1 MIFVDEKHLSAR
13 LACVAS
19 LVPAGARVAD
29 IGSDHAY
36 LPAALVLDGKIDFA
50 IAGEVVKGPYE
61 NAVAS
66 LVPAGARV
74 ADIGSD
80 HAYLPAAL
88 VLDGKIDFAI
98 AGEVVKGPYEN
109 AVHEIKD
116 HQLEGRVIPRLADGL
131 AAIEPADKVDTITI
145 AGMGGSLIASILE
158 KDKNKLTGIKRL
170 VLQPNVGLAAIEP
183 ADKVDTITIAGMG
196 GSLIASI
203 LEKDKNKLTGI
214 KRLVLQPNVGE
225 SQLREWLMN
234 NHYQIMN
241 EKIIE
246 EDNHIYEI
254 IVAEPSVVPFRYSK
268 YELDFGPFLLE
279 NKGPIFKKKW
289 QEYLQREAHVIDQM
303 QKAQQPPVKKIN
315 EINQFLSQVKE
326 AIADDNR

>member
-61 NAVAS
+61 NAV
-66 LVPAGARV
+66 
-74 ADIGSD
+74 
-80 HAYLPAAL
+80 
-88 VLDGKIDFAI
+88 
-98 AGEVVKGPYEN
+98 
-109 AVHEIKD
+109 HEIKD
-116 HQLEGRVIPRLADGL
+116 HQLEGKVIPRLADGL

-170 VLQPNVGLAAIEP
+170 VLQPNVG
-183 ADKVDTITIAGMG
+183 
-196 GSLIASI
+196 
-203 LEKDKNKLTGI
+203 
-214 KRLVLQPNVGE
+214 E
-225 SQLREWLMN
+225 SQLRKWLMN
-234 NHYQIMN
+234 NHYQIMT

-326 AIADDNR
+326 AIVDDNR

>member
-13 LACVAS
+13 LAC
-19 LVPAGARVAD
+19 
-29 IGSDHAY
+29 
-36 LPAALVLDGKIDFA
+36 
-50 IAGEVVKGPYE
+50 
-61 NAVAS
+61 VAS

-170 VLQPNVGLAAIEP
+170 VLQPNVG
-183 ADKVDTITIAGMG
+183 
-196 GSLIASI
+196 
-203 LEKDKNKLTGI
+203 
-214 KRLVLQPNVGE
+214 E

-234 NHYQIMN
+234 NHYQIMT

-279 NKGPIFKKKW
+279 NKGPVFRKKW
-289 QEYLQREAHVIDQM
+289 REYLQREAHVIDQM

>member
-19 LVPAGARVAD
+19 LV
-29 IGSDHAY
+29 S
-36 LPAALVLDGKIDFA
+36 
-50 IAGEVVKGPYE
+50 
-61 NAVAS
+61 
-66 LVPAGARV
+66 AGARV

-116 HQLEGRVIPRLADGL
+116 HQLEGQVIPRLAD
-131 AAIEPADKVDTITI
+131 
-145 AGMGGSLIASILE
+145 
-158 KDKNKLTGIKRL
+158 
-170 VLQPNVGLAAIEP
+170 GLAAIEP

-254 IVAEPSVVPFRYSK
+254 IVAEPSVVPFSYSK

-279 NKGPIFKKKW
+279 NKGPVFRKKW

>member
-61 NAVAS
+61 NAV
-66 LVPAGARV
+66 R
-74 ADIGSD
+74 
-80 HAYLPAAL
+80 
-88 VLDGKIDFAI
+88 
-98 AGEVVKGPYEN
+98 
-109 AVHEIKD
+109 EIKD
-116 HQLEGRVIPRLADGL
+116 YQLEGQVIPRLAD
-131 AAIEPADKVDTITI
+131 
-145 AGMGGSLIASILE
+145 
-158 KDKNKLTGIKRL
+158 
-170 VLQPNVGLAAIEP
+170 GLAAIEP

-234 NHYQIMN
+234 NYYQIMN

-279 NKGPIFKKKW
+279 NKGPVFRKKW

-315 EINQFLSQVKE
+315 EINEFLSQVKE

>member
-61 NAVAS
+61 NAV
-66 LVPAGARV
+66 R
-74 ADIGSD
+74 
-80 HAYLPAAL
+80 
-88 VLDGKIDFAI
+88 
-98 AGEVVKGPYEN
+98 
-109 AVHEIKD
+109 EIKD
-116 HQLEGRVIPRLADGL
+116 HQLEGQVIPRLADGL

-145 AGMGGSLIASILE
+145 
-158 KDKNKLTGIKRL
+158 T
-170 VLQPNVGLAAIEP
+170 
-183 ADKVDTITIAGMG
+183 GMG

-234 NHYQIMN
+234 NYYQIMN

-279 NKGPIFKKKW
+279 NKGPVFRKKW

-315 EINQFLSQVKE
+315 EINEFLSQVKE

>member
-19 LVPAGARVAD
+19 LV
-29 IGSDHAY
+29 S
-36 LPAALVLDGKIDFA
+36 
-50 IAGEVVKGPYE
+50 
-61 NAVAS
+61 
-66 LVPAGARV
+66 AGARV

-116 HQLEGRVIPRLADGL
+116 HQLEGQVIPRLADGL

-170 VLQPNVGLAAIEP
+170 VI
-183 ADKVDTITIAGMG
+183 
-196 GSLIASI
+196 
-203 LEKDKNKLTGI
+203 
-214 KRLVLQPNVGE
+214 QPNVGE

-279 NKGPIFKKKW
+279 NKGPVFRKKW

>member
-19 LVPAGARVAD
+19 LV
-29 IGSDHAY
+29 S
-36 LPAALVLDGKIDFA
+36 
-50 IAGEVVKGPYE
+50 
-61 NAVAS
+61 
-66 LVPAGARV
+66 AGARV

-116 HQLEGRVIPRLADGL
+116 HQLEGQVIPRLAD
-131 AAIEPADKVDTITI
+131 
-145 AGMGGSLIASILE
+145 
-158 KDKNKLTGIKRL
+158 
-170 VLQPNVGLAAIEP
+170 GLAAIEP

-279 NKGPIFKKKW
+279 NKGPVFRKKW

-326 AIADDNR
+326 AITDDNR

>member
-61 NAVAS
+61 NAV
-66 LVPAGARV
+66 
-74 ADIGSD
+74 
-80 HAYLPAAL
+80 
-88 VLDGKIDFAI
+88 
-98 AGEVVKGPYEN
+98 
-109 AVHEIKD
+109 HEIKD
-116 HQLEGRVIPRLADGL
+116 HQLEGKVIPRLADGL

-158 KDKNKLTGIKRL
+158 KGKDKLT
-170 VLQPNVGLAAIEP
+170 E
-183 ADKVDTITIAGMG
+183 
-196 GSLIASI
+196 
-203 LEKDKNKLTGI
+203 I

-234 NHYQIMN
+234 NHYQIMT

-279 NKGPIFKKKW
+279 NKGPVFRKKW

-303 QKAQQPPVKKIN
+303 QRAQQPPVKKIN

>member
-19 LVPAGARVAD
+19 LVPAGARVD
-29 IGSDHAY
+29 
-36 LPAALVLDGKIDFA
+36 
-50 IAGEVVKGPYE
+50 
-61 NAVAS
+61 
-66 LVPAGARV
+66 
-74 ADIGSD
+74 DIGSD

-170 VLQPNVGLAAIEP
+170 VLQPNVG
-183 ADKVDTITIAGMG
+183 
-196 GSLIASI
+196 
-203 LEKDKNKLTGI
+203 
-214 KRLVLQPNVGE
+214 E

-234 NHYQIMN
+234 NHYQIMT

>member
-19 LVPAGARVAD
+19 LV
-29 IGSDHAY
+29 S
-36 LPAALVLDGKIDFA
+36 
-50 IAGEVVKGPYE
+50 
-61 NAVAS
+61 
-66 LVPAGARV
+66 AGARV

-116 HQLEGRVIPRLADGL
+116 HQLEGKVIPRLAD
-131 AAIEPADKVDTITI
+131 
-145 AGMGGSLIASILE
+145 
-158 KDKNKLTGIKRL
+158 
-170 VLQPNVGLAAIEP
+170 GLAAIEP

-279 NKGPIFKKKW
+279 NKGPVFRKKW

>member
-61 NAVAS
+61 NAV
-66 LVPAGARV
+66 R
-74 ADIGSD
+74 
-80 HAYLPAAL
+80 
-88 VLDGKIDFAI
+88 
-98 AGEVVKGPYEN
+98 
-109 AVHEIKD
+109 EIKD
-116 HQLEGRVIPRLADGL
+116 HQLEGQVIPRLAD
-131 AAIEPADKVDTITI
+131 
-145 AGMGGSLIASILE
+145 
-158 KDKNKLTGIKRL
+158 
-170 VLQPNVGLAAIEP
+170 GLAAIEP

-234 NHYQIMN
+234 NYYQIMN
-241 EKIIE
+241 EKIVE

-279 NKGPIFKKKW
+279 NKGPVFRKKW

-315 EINQFLSQVKE
+315 EINEFLSQVKE

>member
-13 LACVAS
+13 LACFAS

-61 NAVAS
+61 NAV
-66 LVPAGARV
+66 R
-74 ADIGSD
+74 
-80 HAYLPAAL
+80 
-88 VLDGKIDFAI
+88 
-98 AGEVVKGPYEN
+98 
-109 AVHEIKD
+109 EIKD
-116 HQLEGRVIPRLADGL
+116 HQLEGQVIPRLAD
-131 AAIEPADKVDTITI
+131 
-145 AGMGGSLIASILE
+145 
-158 KDKNKLTGIKRL
+158 
-170 VLQPNVGLAAIEP
+170 GLAAIEP

-234 NHYQIMN
+234 NYYQIMN

-268 YELDFGPFLLE
+268 DELDFGPFLLE
-279 NKGPIFKKKW
+279 NKGPVFRKKW

-315 EINQFLSQVKE
+315 EINEFLSQVKE

>member
-19 LVPAGARVAD
+19 LV
-29 IGSDHAY
+29 S
-36 LPAALVLDGKIDFA
+36 
-50 IAGEVVKGPYE
+50 
-61 NAVAS
+61 
-66 LVPAGARV
+66 AGARV

-116 HQLEGRVIPRLADGL
+116 HQLEGQVIPRLAD
-131 AAIEPADKVDTITI
+131 
-145 AGMGGSLIASILE
+145 
-158 KDKNKLTGIKRL
+158 
-170 VLQPNVGLAAIEP
+170 GLAAIEP

-279 NKGPIFKKKW
+279 NKGPVFRKNGKNIFN
-289 QEYLQREAHVIDQM
+289 
-303 QKAQQPPVKKIN
+303 VKPMLLIRCKRLN
-315 EINQFLSQVKE
+315 SHQ
-326 AIADDNR
+326 

>member
-61 NAVAS
+61 NAV
-66 LVPAGARV
+66 R
-74 ADIGSD
+74 
-80 HAYLPAAL
+80 
-88 VLDGKIDFAI
+88 
-98 AGEVVKGPYEN
+98 
-109 AVHEIKD
+109 EIKD
-116 HQLEGRVIPRLADGL
+116 HQLEGQVIPRLAD
-131 AAIEPADKVDTITI
+131 
-145 AGMGGSLIASILE
+145 
-158 KDKNKLTGIKRL
+158 
-170 VLQPNVGLAAIEP
+170 GLAAIEP

-234 NHYQIMN
+234 NYYQIMN

-279 NKGPIFKKKW
+279 NKGPVFRKKW
-289 QEYLQREAHVIDQM
+289 QEYLQRESHVIDQM

-315 EINQFLSQVKE
+315 EINEFLSQVKE

>member
-61 NAVAS
+61 NAV
-66 LVPAGARV
+66 R
-74 ADIGSD
+74 
-80 HAYLPAAL
+80 
-88 VLDGKIDFAI
+88 
-98 AGEVVKGPYEN
+98 
-109 AVHEIKD
+109 EIKD
-116 HQLEGRVIPRLADGL
+116 HQLEGQVIPRLADGL

-158 KDKNKLTGIKRL
+158 KGKDKLT
-170 VLQPNVGLAAIEP
+170 E
-183 ADKVDTITIAGMG
+183 
-196 GSLIASI
+196 
-203 LEKDKNKLTGI
+203 I

>member
-61 NAVAS
+61 NAV
-66 LVPAGARV
+66 
-74 ADIGSD
+74 
-80 HAYLPAAL
+80 
-88 VLDGKIDFAI
+88 
-98 AGEVVKGPYEN
+98 
-109 AVHEIKD
+109 HEIKD
-116 HQLEGRVIPRLADGL
+116 HQLEGKVIPRLADGL

-170 VLQPNVGLAAIEP
+170 VLQPNVG
-183 ADKVDTITIAGMG
+183 
-196 GSLIASI
+196 
-203 LEKDKNKLTGI
+203 
-214 KRLVLQPNVGE
+214 E
-225 SQLREWLMN
+225 SQLRERLMN
-234 NHYQIMN
+234 NHYQIMT

>member
-1 MIFVDEKHLSAR
+1 MIFVDEKHISAR

-19 LVPAGARVAD
+19 LV
-29 IGSDHAY
+29 S
-36 LPAALVLDGKIDFA
+36 
-50 IAGEVVKGPYE
+50 
-61 NAVAS
+61 
-66 LVPAGARV
+66 AGARV

-116 HQLEGRVIPRLADGL
+116 HQLEGQVIPRLAD
-131 AAIEPADKVDTITI
+131 
-145 AGMGGSLIASILE
+145 
-158 KDKNKLTGIKRL
+158 
-170 VLQPNVGLAAIEP
+170 GLAAIEP

-279 NKGPIFKKKW
+279 NKGPVFRKKW

>member
-19 LVPAGARVAD
+19 LV
-29 IGSDHAY
+29 S
-36 LPAALVLDGKIDFA
+36 
-50 IAGEVVKGPYE
+50 
-61 NAVAS
+61 
-66 LVPAGARV
+66 AGARV

-116 HQLEGRVIPRLADGL
+116 HQLEGQVIPRLAD
-131 AAIEPADKVDTITI
+131 
-145 AGMGGSLIASILE
+145 
-158 KDKNKLTGIKRL
+158 
-170 VLQPNVGLAAIEP
+170 GLAAIEP

-279 NKGPIFKKKW
+279 NKGPVFRKKW
-289 QEYLQREAHVIDQM
+289 QEYLQREAHVID
-303 QKAQQPPVKKIN
+303 
-315 EINQFLSQVKE
+315 
-326 AIADDNR
+326 

>member
-36 LPAALVLDGKIDFA
+36 LPAALVLDGKI
-50 IAGEVVKGPYE
+50 
-61 NAVAS
+61 N
-66 LVPAGARV
+66 
-74 ADIGSD
+74 
-80 HAYLPAAL
+80 
-88 VLDGKIDFAI
+88 FAI

-109 AVHEIKD
+109 AVHEIKG
-116 HQLEGRVIPRLADGL
+116 HQLEGQVIPRLADGL

-158 KDKNKLTGIKRL
+158 KGKNKLT
-170 VLQPNVGLAAIEP
+170 E
-183 ADKVDTITIAGMG
+183 
-196 GSLIASI
+196 
-203 LEKDKNKLTGI
+203 I

-234 NHYQIMN
+234 NHYQIMT

>member
-1 MIFVDEKHLSAR
+1 MIVVDEKHLSAR

-61 NAVAS
+61 NAV
-66 LVPAGARV
+66 R
-74 ADIGSD
+74 
-80 HAYLPAAL
+80 
-88 VLDGKIDFAI
+88 
-98 AGEVVKGPYEN
+98 
-109 AVHEIKD
+109 EIKD
-116 HQLEGRVIPRLADGL
+116 HQLEGQVIPRLAD
-131 AAIEPADKVDTITI
+131 
-145 AGMGGSLIASILE
+145 
-158 KDKNKLTGIKRL
+158 
-170 VLQPNVGLAAIEP
+170 GLAAIEP

-234 NHYQIMN
+234 NYYQIMN

-279 NKGPIFKKKW
+279 NKGPVFRKKW

-315 EINQFLSQVKE
+315 EINEFLSQVKE

>member
-1 MIFVDEKHLSAR
+1 MIFVDEKHLSAH
-13 LACVAS
+13 LAC
-19 LVPAGARVAD
+19 
-29 IGSDHAY
+29 
-36 LPAALVLDGKIDFA
+36 
-50 IAGEVVKGPYE
+50 
-61 NAVAS
+61 VAS

-170 VLQPNVGLAAIEP
+170 VLQPNVG
-183 ADKVDTITIAGMG
+183 
-196 GSLIASI
+196 
-203 LEKDKNKLTGI
+203 
-214 KRLVLQPNVGE
+214 E

-234 NHYQIMN
+234 NHYQIMT

>member
-1 MIFVDEKHLSAR
+1 MIFMDEKHLSAR

-36 LPAALVLDGKIDFA
+36 LPAALVLDGKI
-50 IAGEVVKGPYE
+50 
-61 NAVAS
+61 N
-66 LVPAGARV
+66 
-74 ADIGSD
+74 
-80 HAYLPAAL
+80 
-88 VLDGKIDFAI
+88 FAI

-116 HQLEGRVIPRLADGL
+116 HQLEGQVIPRLADGL

-158 KDKNKLTGIKRL
+158 KGKNKLT
-170 VLQPNVGLAAIEP
+170 E
-183 ADKVDTITIAGMG
+183 
-196 GSLIASI
+196 
-203 LEKDKNKLTGI
+203 I

-234 NHYQIMN
+234 NHYQIMT

-279 NKGPIFKKKW
+279 NKGPVFKKKW

>member
-13 LACVAS
+13 LAGVAS

-61 NAVAS
+61 NAV
-66 LVPAGARV
+66 R
-74 ADIGSD
+74 
-80 HAYLPAAL
+80 
-88 VLDGKIDFAI
+88 
-98 AGEVVKGPYEN
+98 
-109 AVHEIKD
+109 EIKD
-116 HQLEGRVIPRLADGL
+116 HQLEGQVIPRLADGL

-145 AGMGGSLIASILE
+145 AGMGGSLI
-158 KDKNKLTGIKRL
+158 D
-170 VLQPNVGLAAIEP
+170 
-183 ADKVDTITIAGMG
+183 
-196 GSLIASI
+196 SI

-234 NHYQIMN
+234 NYYQIMN

-279 NKGPIFKKKW
+279 NKGPVFRKKW

-315 EINQFLSQVKE
+315 EINEFLSQVKE

>member
-61 NAVAS
+61 NAV
-66 LVPAGARV
+66 
-74 ADIGSD
+74 
-80 HAYLPAAL
+80 
-88 VLDGKIDFAI
+88 
-98 AGEVVKGPYEN
+98 
-109 AVHEIKD
+109 HEIKD
-116 HQLEGRVIPRLADGL
+116 HQLEGQVIPRLADGL
-131 AAIEPADKVDTITI
+131 AAIEPADKVDAITI

-158 KDKNKLTGIKRL
+158 KGKDKLT
-170 VLQPNVGLAAIEP
+170 E
-183 ADKVDTITIAGMG
+183 
-196 GSLIASI
+196 
-203 LEKDKNKLTGI
+203 I

-234 NHYQIMN
+234 NHYQIMT

-315 EINQFLSQVKE
+315 EINEFLSQVKE

>member
-36 LPAALVLDGKIDFA
+36 LPAALVLDGKI
-50 IAGEVVKGPYE
+50 
-61 NAVAS
+61 N
-66 LVPAGARV
+66 
-74 ADIGSD
+74 
-80 HAYLPAAL
+80 
-88 VLDGKIDFAI
+88 FAI

-109 AVHEIKD
+109 AVHEIKG
-116 HQLEGRVIPRLADGL
+116 HQLEGQVIPRLADGL

-158 KDKNKLTGIKRL
+158 KGKNKLTEIK
-170 VLQPNVGLAAIEP
+170 Q
-183 ADKVDTITIAGMG
+183 
-196 GSLIASI
+196 
-203 LEKDKNKLTGI
+203 
-214 KRLVLQPNVGE
+214 LVLQPNVGE

-234 NHYQIMN
+234 NHYQIMT

-279 NKGPIFKKKW
+279 NKGPVFKKKW

-315 EINQFLSQVKE
+315 EINEFLSQVKE
-326 AIADDNR
+326 AIANDNR

>member
-19 LVPAGARVAD
+19 LV
-29 IGSDHAY
+29 
-36 LPAALVLDGKIDFA
+36 L
-50 IAGEVVKGPYE
+50 
-61 NAVAS
+61 
-66 LVPAGARV
+66 AGARV

-116 HQLEGRVIPRLADGL
+116 HQLEGKVIPRLADGL

-158 KDKNKLTGIKRL
+158 KGKDKLT
-170 VLQPNVGLAAIEP
+170 E
-183 ADKVDTITIAGMG
+183 
-196 GSLIASI
+196 
-203 LEKDKNKLTGI
+203 I

-234 NHYQIMN
+234 NHYQIMT

-279 NKGPIFKKKW
+279 NKGPVFRKKW

-303 QKAQQPPVKKIN
+303 QRAQQPPVKKIN
-315 EINQFLSQVKE
+315 EINEFLSQVKE

>member
-1 MIFVDEKHLSAR
+1 MDEKHLSAR

-19 LVPAGARVAD
+19 LV
-29 IGSDHAY
+29 S
-36 LPAALVLDGKIDFA
+36 
-50 IAGEVVKGPYE
+50 
-61 NAVAS
+61 
-66 LVPAGARV
+66 AGARV

-116 HQLEGRVIPRLADGL
+116 HQLEGQVIPRLAD
-131 AAIEPADKVDTITI
+131 
-145 AGMGGSLIASILE
+145 
-158 KDKNKLTGIKRL
+158 
-170 VLQPNVGLAAIEP
+170 GLAAIEP

-268 YELDFGPFLLE
+268 YELDFGPFLLK
-279 NKGPIFKKKW
+279 NKGPVFRKKW

>member
-1 MIFVDEKHLSAR
+1 MDEKHLSAR

-19 LVPAGARVAD
+19 LVPAGARVT
-29 IGSDHAY
+29 
-36 LPAALVLDGKIDFA
+36 
-50 IAGEVVKGPYE
+50 
-61 NAVAS
+61 
-66 LVPAGARV
+66 
-74 ADIGSD
+74 DIGSD

-116 HQLEGRVIPRLADGL
+116 HQLEGQVIPRLADGL

-158 KDKNKLTGIKRL
+158 KGKDKLT
-170 VLQPNVGLAAIEP
+170 E
-183 ADKVDTITIAGMG
+183 
-196 GSLIASI
+196 
-203 LEKDKNKLTGI
+203 I

-234 NHYQIMN
+234 NHYQIMT

-254 IVAEPSVVPFRYSK
+254 IVADPSVVPFRYSK

-326 AIADDNR
+326 TIADDNR

>member
-61 NAVAS
+61 NAV
-66 LVPAGARV
+66 
-74 ADIGSD
+74 
-80 HAYLPAAL
+80 
-88 VLDGKIDFAI
+88 
-98 AGEVVKGPYEN
+98 
-109 AVHEIKD
+109 HEIKD
-116 HQLEGRVIPRLADGL
+116 HQLEGKVIPRLADGL

-170 VLQPNVGLAAIEP
+170 VLQPNVG
-183 ADKVDTITIAGMG
+183 
-196 GSLIASI
+196 
-203 LEKDKNKLTGI
+203 
-214 KRLVLQPNVGE
+214 E
-225 SQLREWLMN
+225 SQLRKWLMN
-234 NHYQIMN
+234 NHYQIMT

-279 NKGPIFKKKW
+279 NKGPVFRKKW

>member
-61 NAVAS
+61 NAV
-66 LVPAGARV
+66 
-74 ADIGSD
+74 
-80 HAYLPAAL
+80 
-88 VLDGKIDFAI
+88 
-98 AGEVVKGPYEN
+98 
-109 AVHEIKD
+109 HEIKD
-116 HQLEGRVIPRLADGL
+116 HQLEGQVIPRLADGL

-158 KDKNKLTGIKRL
+158 KGKDKLT
-170 VLQPNVGLAAIEP
+170 E
-183 ADKVDTITIAGMG
+183 
-196 GSLIASI
+196 
-203 LEKDKNKLTGI
+203 I

-279 NKGPIFKKKW
+279 NKGPVFRKKW

>member
-61 NAVAS
+61 NAV
-66 LVPAGARV
+66 R
-74 ADIGSD
+74 
-80 HAYLPAAL
+80 
-88 VLDGKIDFAI
+88 
-98 AGEVVKGPYEN
+98 
-109 AVHEIKD
+109 EIKD

-145 AGMGGSLIASILE
+145 AGMGGSLI
-158 KDKNKLTGIKRL
+158 D
-170 VLQPNVGLAAIEP
+170 
-183 ADKVDTITIAGMG
+183 
-196 GSLIASI
+196 SI

-234 NHYQIMN
+234 NYYQIMN

-279 NKGPIFKKKW
+279 NKGPVFRKKW

-315 EINQFLSQVKE
+315 EINEFLSQVKE

>member
-1 MIFVDEKHLSAR
+1 MIFVYEKHLSAR

-61 NAVAS
+61 NAV
-66 LVPAGARV
+66 R
-74 ADIGSD
+74 
-80 HAYLPAAL
+80 
-88 VLDGKIDFAI
+88 
-98 AGEVVKGPYEN
+98 
-109 AVHEIKD
+109 EIKD
-116 HQLEGRVIPRLADGL
+116 HQLEGQVIPRLAD
-131 AAIEPADKVDTITI
+131 
-145 AGMGGSLIASILE
+145 
-158 KDKNKLTGIKRL
+158 
-170 VLQPNVGLAAIEP
+170 GLAAIEP

-234 NHYQIMN
+234 NYYQIMN

-279 NKGPIFKKKW
+279 NKGPVFRKKW

-326 AIADDNR
+326 VIADDNR

>member
-61 NAVAS
+61 NAV
-66 LVPAGARV
+66 R
-74 ADIGSD
+74 
-80 HAYLPAAL
+80 
-88 VLDGKIDFAI
+88 
-98 AGEVVKGPYEN
+98 
-109 AVHEIKD
+109 EIKD
-116 HQLEGRVIPRLADGL
+116 HQLEGQVIPRLAD
-131 AAIEPADKVDTITI
+131 
-145 AGMGGSLIASILE
+145 
-158 KDKNKLTGIKRL
+158 
-170 VLQPNVGLAAIEP
+170 GLAAIEP

-234 NHYQIMN
+234 NYYQIMN

-279 NKGPIFKKKW
+279 NKGPVFRKKW

-315 EINQFLSQVKE
+315 EINEFLSQVKE

>member
-61 NAVAS
+61 NAV
-66 LVPAGARV
+66 R
-74 ADIGSD
+74 
-80 HAYLPAAL
+80 
-88 VLDGKIDFAI
+88 
-98 AGEVVKGPYEN
+98 
-109 AVHEIKD
+109 EIKD

-158 KDKNKLTGIKRL
+158 KG
-170 VLQPNVGLAAIEP
+170 
-183 ADKVDTITIAGMG
+183 
-196 GSLIASI
+196 
-203 LEKDKNKLTGI
+203 KNKLTGI

-234 NHYQIMN
+234 NYYQIMN

-279 NKGPIFKKKW
+279 NKGPVFRKKW

-315 EINQFLSQVKE
+315 EINEFLSQVKE

>member
-19 LVPAGARVAD
+19 LV
-29 IGSDHAY
+29 S
-36 LPAALVLDGKIDFA
+36 
-50 IAGEVVKGPYE
+50 
-61 NAVAS
+61 
-66 LVPAGARV
+66 AGARV

-116 HQLEGRVIPRLADGL
+116 HQLEGQVIPRLADGL

-170 VLQPNVGLAAIEP
+170 VLQPNVGETP
-183 ADKVDTITIAGMG
+183 
-196 GSLIASI
+196 
-203 LEKDKNKLTGI
+203 
-214 KRLVLQPNVGE
+214 
-225 SQLREWLMN
+225 LREWLMN

-279 NKGPIFKKKW
+279 NKGPVFRKKW

>member
-19 LVPAGARVAD
+19 LVPV
-29 IGSDHAY
+29 
-36 LPAALVLDGKIDFA
+36 
-50 IAGEVVKGPYE
+50 
-61 NAVAS
+61 
-66 LVPAGARV
+66 GARV

-116 HQLEGRVIPRLADGL
+116 HQLEGKVIPRLADGL

-145 AGMGGSLIASILE
+145 AGL
-158 KDKNKLTGIKRL
+158 
-170 VLQPNVGLAAIEP
+170 
-183 ADKVDTITIAGMG
+183 G

-234 NHYQIMN
+234 NHYQIMT

-254 IVAEPSVVPFRYSK
+254 IVAEPSVIPFRYSK

>member
-36 LPAALVLDGKIDFA
+36 F
-50 IAGEVVKGPYE
+50 
-61 NAVAS
+61 
-66 LVPAGARV
+66 
-74 ADIGSD
+74 
-80 HAYLPAAL
+80 PAAL

-116 HQLEGRVIPRLADGL
+116 HQLEGKVIPRLADGL

-158 KDKNKLTGIKRL
+158 KGKDKLT
-170 VLQPNVGLAAIEP
+170 E
-183 ADKVDTITIAGMG
+183 
-196 GSLIASI
+196 
-203 LEKDKNKLTGI
+203 I

-234 NHYQIMN
+234 NHYQIMT

-279 NKGPIFKKKW
+279 NKGPVFRKKW

-303 QKAQQPPVKKIN
+303 QRAQQPPVKKIN
-315 EINQFLSQVKE
+315 EINEFLSQVKE

>member
-61 NAVAS
+61 NAV
-66 LVPAGARV
+66 
-74 ADIGSD
+74 
-80 HAYLPAAL
+80 
-88 VLDGKIDFAI
+88 
-98 AGEVVKGPYEN
+98 
-109 AVHEIKD
+109 HEIKD
-116 HQLEGRVIPRLADGL
+116 HQLEGKVIPRLADGL

-158 KDKNKLTGIKRL
+158 KGKDKLT
-170 VLQPNVGLAAIEP
+170 E
-183 ADKVDTITIAGMG
+183 
-196 GSLIASI
+196 
-203 LEKDKNKLTGI
+203 I

-234 NHYQIMN
+234 NHYQIMT

-254 IVAEPSVVPFRYSK
+254 IIAEPSVVPFRYSK

-279 NKGPIFKKKW
+279 NKGPVFRKKW

-303 QKAQQPPVKKIN
+303 QRAQQPPVKKIN
-315 EINQFLSQVKE
+315 EINEFLSQVKE

>member
-1 MIFVDEKHLSAR
+1 MDEKHLSAR

-61 NAVAS
+61 NAV
-66 LVPAGARV
+66 R
-74 ADIGSD
+74 
-80 HAYLPAAL
+80 
-88 VLDGKIDFAI
+88 
-98 AGEVVKGPYEN
+98 
-109 AVHEIKD
+109 EIKD

-131 AAIEPADKVDTITI
+131 AAIEPADKVDI
-145 AGMGGSLIASILE
+145 
-158 KDKNKLTGIKRL
+158 
-170 VLQPNVGLAAIEP
+170 
-183 ADKVDTITIAGMG
+183 ITIAGMG

-234 NHYQIMN
+234 NYYQIMN

-279 NKGPIFKKKW
+279 NKGPVFRKKW

-315 EINQFLSQVKE
+315 EINEFLSQVKE